1 MPNEEPMQDDGS
13 RDQTESDASREATPR
28 SGTPPKARRRRWA
41 LALFG
46 IVVVVPAALMAAW
59 TAIALHWSYSEGN
72 RAGYI
77 QKFSHKGWVC
87 KTWEGEL
94 QTSNIPGSAPQI
106 FTFSVRDDS
115 VAQHITQLMG
125 SRVTMT
131 YQEHRG
137 VPGTSFAETNYV
149 VTGAKVVP

>member
-1 MPNEEPMQDDGS
+1 MDEDRTSE
-13 RDQTESDASREATPR
+13 QTTKDTLHASDAAQVPTRK
-28 SGTPPKARRRRWA
+28 PKRHRWA
-41 LALFG
+41 LIVFG
-46 IVVVVPAALMAAW
+46 VIVVVPVLLMAAW

-77 QKFSHKGWVC
+77 QKFSHKGWIC

-94 QTSNIPGSAPQI
+94 QTSNIPGSAPQL

-115 VAQHITQLMG
+115 VAQQLTQLMG
-125 SRVTMT
+125 ARVTMT

-137 VPGTSFAETNYV
+137 VPGTCFAETNYV
-149 VTGAKVVP
+149 VTGAKAVQ

>member
-1 MPNEEPMQDDGS
+1 MDEDRTSE
-13 RDQTESDASREATPR
+13 QTTKDTLHASGAVQVPTRK
-28 SGTPPKARRRRWA
+28 PKRHRWA
-41 LALFG
+41 LIVFG
-46 IVVVVPAALMAAW
+46 VIVVVPALLMAAW

-77 QKFSHKGWVC
+77 QKFSHKGWIC

-94 QTSNIPGSAPQI
+94 QTSNIPGSAPQL

-115 VAQHITQLMG
+115 VAQQLTQLMG
-125 SRVTMT
+125 ARVTMT

-137 VPGTSFAETNYV
+137 VPGTCFAETNYV
-149 VTGAKVVP
+149 VTGAKAVQ

>member
-1 MPNEEPMQDDGS
+1 MEDDKV
-13 RDQTESDASREATPR
+13 RDRAVDDLPRDA
-28 SGTPPKARRRRWA
+28 GTVPVAPKKRRARRWA
-41 LALFG
+41 LIVLG
-46 IVVVVPAALMAAW
+46 VVVVVPSLLMAAW
-59 TAIALHWSYSEGN
+59 IAIALNWSYSVGN

-115 VAQHITQLMG
+115 VAQQVTRLMG
-125 SRVTMT
+125 SRVSVT

-137 VPGTSFAETNYV
+137 IPGTCFGETNYF
-149 VTGAKVVP
+149 VTSAHVVP

>member
-1 MPNEEPMQDDGS
+1 MQDDGS
-13 RDQTESDASREATPR
+13 RDQTAAGNARAENSPASTTTKP
-28 SGTPPKARRRRWA
+28 RRRRW
-41 LALFG
+41 LLKLFG
-46 IVVVVPAALMAAW
+46 IVVVVPVALIAGW

-94 QTSNIPGSAPQI
+94 QTSNIPGSAPQL
-106 FTFSVRDDS
+106 FLFSVRDDD
-115 VAQHITQLMG
+115 VAKQITQLMG
-125 SRVTMT
+125 SRVTVT

-137 VPGTSFAETNYV
+137 IPGTCFAETNYV